1 MIAALCRGSDLF
13 LKIRAFTLF
22 LHNFGFELF
31 DLIDLILDAVK
42 QVLLLFVQYAKLM
55 LKAFIALSER
65 LDFHRALV
73 QFCLLLLILDYKVL
87 HLLVLLLQLLDVALD
102 LF

>member
-1 MIAALCRGSDLF
+1 MF
-13 LKIRAFTLF
+13 FKIRASALF
-22 LHNFGFELF
+22 LHNFSLKLF

-42 QVLLLFVQYAKLM
+42 QVLLLLVQDAKLM
-55 LKAFIALSER
+55 FKAFIALGER

-87 HLLVLLLQLLDVALD
+87 HLLVLLLQLLDVTLD